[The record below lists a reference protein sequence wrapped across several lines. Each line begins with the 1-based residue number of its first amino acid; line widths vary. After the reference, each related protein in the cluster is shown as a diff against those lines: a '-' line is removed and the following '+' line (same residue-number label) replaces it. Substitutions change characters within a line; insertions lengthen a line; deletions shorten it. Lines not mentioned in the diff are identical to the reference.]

1 MFAASLGMSAGDVA
15 SGSYA
20 LPSTIQDIEATE
32 RLCRSARTELAEI
45 ANLLAEENL
54 SAIESHVVVTSRPSS
69 AILDYATATNVD
81 KIATST
87 NSRGLSRWRLGS
99 VSDAVLRASRLPLLL
114 SRPVTSGVRAPA
126 HSPIT
131 LREELRVRQ
140 RH

>member
-1 MFAASLGMSAGDVA
+1 MFAASLGMSVGDVA

-69 AILDYATATNVD
+69 AILDYAMPR
-81 KIATST
+81 TST
-87 NSRGLSRWRLGS
+87 RSPRRRT
-99 VSDAVLRASRLPLLL
+99 VEASHAGG
-114 SRPVTSGVRAPA
+114 SGV
-126 HSPIT
+126 
-131 LREELRVRQ
+131 
-140 RH
+140 